1 MTLRGKSALVIG
13 GGRNIGKGI
22 AVALAQ
28 AGANVAVS
36 GGRQRAE
43 VEATAGEIRALGVKS
58 AGLVGDA
65 GSHADVA
72 RVAKEAA
79 AAVGRIDILVYTPA
93 IRPHQAFLEITDED
107 WERVLAV
114 NLRGAFFAAQAVL
127 PGMVEQKWGRIL
139 LISGL
144 IGFTGAKGGAHIATS
159 KAGLLGLSRG
169 LALEFAAQGITVNT
183 IVPGTFDTERAEQ
196 WVVSEERRLEAPS
209 RAVAEAQRP
218 GIPVGR
224 LGMTREIGAMA
235 AYLASDAAA
244 FVTGQSIHIN
254 GGAYVT

>member
-1 MTLRGKSALVIG
+1 MTLRGRSALVIG

-28 AGANVAVS
+28 AGADVAVS
-36 GGRQRAE
+36 GGSQRAE
-43 VEATAGEIRALGVKS
+43 AEATAAKIRAMGVRS

-65 GSHADVA
+65 GSRAEVA

-79 AAVGRIDILVYTPA
+79 AAVGPIGILVYTPA
-93 IRPHQAFLEITDED
+93 IRPHQATLDITDED

-127 PGMVEQKWGRIL
+127 PGMVEQGWGRII

-144 IGFTGAKGGAHIATS
+144 IGITGANGSVHVATS

-169 LALEFAAQGITVNT
+169 LALEFAAQGVTVNT
-183 IVPGTFDTERAEQ
+183 IVPGTFDTDRPKE
-196 WVVSEERRLEAPS
+196 WVLSEHRRFAGPS
-209 RAVAEAQRP
+209 RAVADGQRSI
-218 GIPVGR
+218 IPVGR
-224 LGMTREIGAMA
+224 LGKTEEIGALA
-235 AYLASDAAA
+235 AYLASEAAA
-244 FVTGQSIHIN
+244 FMTGQSVHLN
-254 GGAYVT
+254 GGMYVT